1 MQEGSTDSFESDQLR
16 RSLDDF
22 DPNADV
28 GWDYAEATGL
38 VRFTSGAKE
47 RNKRLVRKVRRYFV
61 TRWYCWDRQII
72 VFQIFH
78 SMDLNRNTFHFLDES
93 LFPTT
98 SRARDLNQVEQS
110 AMTRNSRKE
119 DRA

>member
-1 MQEGSTDSFESDQLR
+1 MHAVFIFWNVCLTSRMQEGSTDSFESDQLR

-61 TRWYCWDRQII
+61 TRWY
-72 VFQIFH
+72 
-78 SMDLNRNTFHFLDES
+78 
-93 LFPTT
+93 
-98 SRARDLNQVEQS
+98 
-110 AMTRNSRKE
+110 
-119 DRA
+119 